1 MIKVSTQI
9 EKEVEIKTNEG
20 FNLVFHKKTGNEIG
34 LHPFSRPKDK
44 PDAILSAMVV
54 EGARRKAEKLFLYSR
69 G

>member
-1 MIKVSTQI
+1 VSTQI

-20 FNLVFHKKTGNEIG
+20 FNLVFHKKIGNEIG